1 MTFILELDSNGTAY
15 STNLQIQLPGAKR
28 AEPNPRREWSTTAVG
43 DTEEN
48 LQYSI
53 ADRKKASIQIQGLF
67 YSYREDAGQND
78 DGDVSNGTLQNQ
90 IDAGNIDVSSDPRFT
105 STNSDGDQIVKT
117 VEEKIAWLNEY
128 IFANVG
134 APQNFISGG
143 QFSDSSGSKKCVIES
158 VSTPQE
164 NDWTANYT
172 INLKLGD
179 PV

>member
-1 MTFILELDSNGTAY
+1 VTFILELDSNGTPY

-28 AEPNPRREWSTTAVG
+28 AAPNPKREWSTTAVG

-53 ADRKKASIQIQGLF
+53 ADRRKTNVQIQGIF
-67 YSYREDAGQND
+67 YSYREDAGQNN
-78 DGDVSNGTLQNQ
+78 DGDVSNGTLQAE
-90 IDAGNIDVSSDPRFT
+90 ITAGNIDVSSDPRFT
-105 STNSDGDQIVKT
+105 STNGNGDQIVKT

-143 QFSDSSGSKKCVIES
+143 QFSDTSGAKDCVIEGT
-158 VSTPQE
+158 STPQE

-172 INLKLGD
+172 INLRLGD